1 MVISCD
7 NIWDNLVARN
17 ACGVGKCPQSGHV
30 PQRLHF
36 ITCGFFLH
44 WLWISFKQT
53 TRWDIISLCVPERR
67 QLPIYLFLATTRCS
81 RQLQYWRGKARAW
94 EWIWFQHW
102 KREEKH
108 RPNWGSWEVHVRY
121 CSMTFSSPFLLEFSG
136 QLSVPYI
143 LQSFHILIF
152 LVRLRGFIGITSG

>member
-17 ACGVGKCPQSGHV
+17 ACRVGKCAQSGHV
-30 PQRLHF
+30 PQQLHF
-36 ITCGFFLH
+36 ITCGYFLH
-44 WLWISFKQT
+44 WLWISSKQTKRRQQPIYPFRAT
-53 TRWDIISLCVPERR
+53 TRW
-67 QLPIYLFLATTRCS
+67 S
-81 RQLQYWRGKARAW
+81 RQLQCWRGKAWAW

-108 RPNWGSWEVHVRY
+108 GPNWGSWEVHVSY
-121 CSMTFSSPFLLEFSG
+121 CSMTFLSPFLLEFSG

-152 LVRLRGFIGITSG
+152 LVQLRGFIGITSGWLSGTC